1 MNWKNHYRKAL
12 TFSYDDGNEQDR
24 KLLEILNRYGMK
36 ATFNVNTG
44 LNHDCGTWVYRNV
57 LEVHRLNLA
66 ECPELYAGHEMAVHG
81 VYHYNLTELT
91 PEECTAELQGN
102 IAAITEIYGTVPVGM
117 AYPYGVNDALCRRL
131 GLQNVCGILKEGE
144 SATDG
149 ARKVLTASRNRR
161 TCCGFV
167 PPVTTMTKPCFHWR
181 NSFCRQKL
189 KRPRSSTSGGTAMNS
204 KATATGTDWN
214 AFVRCLPAGTIFFT
228 APIGKC
234 CCRTGRCRR
243 NERSGTSLLRR
254 RQG

>member
-91 PEECTAELQGN
+91 SEECTAELQDN

-117 AYPYGVNDALCRRL
+117 AYPYGVFNDVVVEELRRL
-131 GLQNVCGILKEGE
+131 GIGYGRGTE
-144 SATDG
+144 S
-149 ARKVLTASRNRR
+149 SH
-161 TCCGFV
+161 
-167 PPVTTMTKPCFHWR
+167 CFAE
-181 NSFCRQKL
+181 QE
-189 KRPRSSTSGGTAMNS
+189 
-204 KATATGTDWN
+204 D
-214 AFVRCLPAGTIFFT
+214 
-228 APIGKC
+228 
-234 CCRTGRCRR
+234 
-243 NERSGTSLLRR
+243 LLRFR
-254 RQG
+254 PTCHHDDEALFSLAEQFLQADAETPQIFYIWGHSYEFEGNRNWDRLERLCERLAGRDDIFYGTNREVLLPDWAVQTK

>member
-91 PEECTAELQGN
+91 PEECTAELQDN

-117 AYPYGVNDALCRRL
+117 AYPYGVFNDAVVEELRRL
-131 GLQNVCGILKEGE
+131 GIGYGRGTE
-144 SATDG
+144 SSHCFAEQEDLL
-149 ARKVLTASRNRR
+149 RFRP
-161 TCCGFV
+161 TCHHDDEALF
-167 PPVTTMTKPCFHWR
+167 
-181 NSFCRQKL
+181 SLAEQFCRQKL
-189 KRPRSSTSGGTAMNS
+189 KRPRSSTSGDTAMNS

>member
-91 PEECTAELQGN
+91 PEECTAELQDN

-117 AYPYGVNDALCRRL
+117 AYPYGVFNDAVVEL
-131 GLQNVCGILKEGE
+131 
-144 SATDG
+144 
-149 ARKVLTASRNRR
+149 
-161 TCCGFV
+161 
-167 PPVTTMTKPCFHWR
+167 
-181 NSFCRQKL
+181 
-189 KRPRSSTSGGTAMNS
+189 
-204 KATATGTDWN
+204 
-214 AFVRCLPAGTIFFT
+214 
-228 APIGKC
+228 
-234 CCRTGRCRR
+234 
-243 NERSGTSLLRR
+243 SLIHI
-254 RQG
+254 

>member
-117 AYPYGVNDALCRRL
+117 AYPYGVFNDAVVEELRRL
-131 GLQNVCGILKEGE
+131 G
-144 SATDG
+144 
-149 ARKVLTASRNRR
+149 
-161 TCCGFV
+161 
-167 PPVTTMTKPCFHWR
+167 
-181 NSFCRQKL
+181 
-189 KRPRSSTSGGTAMNS
+189 
-204 KATATGTDWN
+204 
-214 AFVRCLPAGTIFFT
+214 
-228 APIGKC
+228 IGY
-234 CCRTGRCRR
+234 GRCT
-243 NERSGTSLLRR
+243 ESSHCFAEQEDLLRFCPTCHHDDEALFSLAEKFF
-254 RQG
+254 QAQAETPPIF

>member
-91 PEECTAELQGN
+91 PEECTAELQDN
-102 IAAITEIYGTVPVGM
+102 IAAITEIYG
-117 AYPYGVNDALCRRL
+117 R
-131 GLQNVCGILKEGE
+131 E
-144 SATDG
+144 SATDE
-149 ARKVLTASRNRR
+149 ARKALTASRNRR

-167 PPVTTMTKPCFHWR
+167 PPVTTMTKLCSHWR

-189 KRPRSSTSGGTAMNS
+189 KRLRSSTSGGTAMNS

>member
-117 AYPYGVNDALCRRL
+117 AYPYGVFNDAVVEELRRL
-131 GLQNVCGILKEGE
+131 G
-144 SATDG
+144 
-149 ARKVLTASRNRR
+149 
-161 TCCGFV
+161 
-167 PPVTTMTKPCFHWR
+167 
-181 NSFCRQKL
+181 
-189 KRPRSSTSGGTAMNS
+189 
-204 KATATGTDWN
+204 
-214 AFVRCLPAGTIFFT
+214 
-228 APIGKC
+228 IGY
-234 CCRTGRCRR
+234 GRCT
-243 NERSGTSLLRR
+243 ESSHCFAEQKDLLRFCPT
-254 RQG
+254 

>member
-81 VYHYNLTELT
+81 AYHYNLTELT
-91 PEECTAELQGN
+91 PEECTAELQDN

-117 AYPYGVNDALCRRL
+117 AYPYGVFNDAVVEELRRL
-131 GLQNVCGILKEGE
+131 GIGYGRGTE
-144 SATDG
+144 S
-149 ARKVLTASRNRR
+149 SH
-161 TCCGFV
+161 
-167 PPVTTMTKPCFHWR
+167 CFAE
-181 NSFCRQKL
+181 QE
-189 KRPRSSTSGGTAMNS
+189 
-204 KATATGTDWN
+204 D
-214 AFVRCLPAGTIFFT
+214 
-228 APIGKC
+228 
-234 CCRTGRCRR
+234 
-243 NERSGTSLLRR
+243 LLRFR
-254 RQG
+254 PTCHHDDEALFSLAEQFLQ